1 MKRAAAEATPR
12 RACRHKLQNEED
24 EDCEEWEAREDGSF
38 CRVYH
43 PALDQPALKQV
54 AVSLES
60 LGLAIDSDLPPPV
73 LSRTSTAHTA
83 PGSTTTAAHAR
94 TSTAHTAP
102 GSTTTA
108 AHAGASWIGTGTV
121 HMEHHDSSPPLPA
134 ACLGK
139 TIGTDR
145 HSQPPPKR
153 PKTKS

>member
-83 PGSTTTAAHAR
+83 PGSTTTAAHA
-94 TSTAHTAP
+94 
-102 GSTTTA
+102 
-108 AHAGASWIGTGTV
+108 GASWIGTGTV

-145 HSQPPPKR
+145 QPERPPKR